1 MNQLSSEYIAIGDIH
16 GCSRTLEALLVELD
30 KKYSHS
36 VTYVFL
42 GDYVD
47 RGPDSRG
54 VIESLIQFGKGH
66 DCVFLRGNHD
76 QVMLEALKNEEYA
89 DWQALGGQPTIDSY
103 GGEFPASHIAFLE
116 ATQLYFDTEDYMF
129 VHAGAPL
136 TLSLED
142 GKDYPGAANYY
153 LWGRGHLNR
162 SALPWEKPLVFG
174 HTPLKEPLISEQ
186 MIGID
191 TGCVYKRQGFGL
203 LTAISLPDQ
212 ILIQKECIDC

>member
-1 MNQLSSEYIAIGDIH
+1 MISTDVPVPLTPCWLNW
-16 GCSRTLEALLVELD
+16 D
-30 KKYSHS
+30 KHYDGT

-47 RGPDSRG
+47 RGPDSKG
-54 VIESLIQFGKGH
+54 VIESLIQFDKDH

-76 QVMLEALKNEEYA
+76 HVMLEALKNEDHT

-103 GGEFPASHIAFLE
+103 DGAFPESHIKFLE
-116 ATQLYFDTEDYMF
+116 ATQLYYDTDEYMF

-136 TLSLED
+136 NLSLEE
-142 GKDYPGAANYY
+142 GKEDPGAANYY

-174 HTPLKEPLISEQ
+174 HTPMKEPLISEQ

-212 ILIQKECIDC
+212 HVIQKECIDC